1 MITSNST
8 NEEIIKQLKQDS
20 ENVNGFITNKMVR
33 KRNDLVKIFK
43 VREYYTPNHPST
55 FHSHTTNIHWRIL
68 LCLMHYRKANY
79 IERGNGTHFN
89 IDFKHLRLYTIIT
102 DMRTNQPI
110 LVLPYLPYPFFI
122 SAHAIRRYR
131 ERYLNNADESFEDT
145 CDKLTRRAPYV
156 VCAASCTLYGNTRF
170 VTVLVRVADGLLLGY
185 FDHNKNITHLE
196 TFISIDMMNQTQKN
210 RIAFKFN
217 NERLQIQRD
226 MCLGLIPYDE
236 EQYDSF
242 NCKGS
247 YEINK
252 DGMKELSPEDIA
264 ELVRISKE
272 EYFTISEEERERI
285 FNKEHESNRERYD
298 KKMKRNGYF

>member
-55 FHSHTTNIHWRIL
+55 FHSYTTNIHWRIL
-68 LCLMHYRKANY
+68 LCLMHYRKTNY

-110 LVLPYLPYPFFI
+110 LVLPYLPYSFFI

-156 VCAASCTLYGNTRF
+156 YVLHHVLYMVIR
-170 VTVLVRVADGLLLGY
+170 DLLQCWSELLTDY
-185 FDHNKNITHLE
+185 YLA
-196 TFISIDMMNQTQKN
+196 ISIITKT
-210 RIAFKFN
+210 
-217 NERLQIQRD
+217 
-226 MCLGLIPYDE
+226 
-236 EQYDSF
+236 SH
-242 NCKGS
+242 
-247 YEINK
+247 
-252 DGMKELSPEDIA
+252 
-264 ELVRISKE
+264 
-272 EYFTISEEERERI
+272 T
-285 FNKEHESNRERYD
+285 
-298 KKMKRNGYF
+298 